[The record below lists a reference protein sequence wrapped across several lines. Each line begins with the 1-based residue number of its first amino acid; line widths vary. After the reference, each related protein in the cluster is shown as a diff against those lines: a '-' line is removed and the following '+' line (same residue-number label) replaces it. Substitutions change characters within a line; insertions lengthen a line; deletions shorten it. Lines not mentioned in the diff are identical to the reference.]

1 MRGEPQI
8 HTMFPFVAPTGPRSS
23 PDCCGS
29 VVHPKAALYPEHIY
43 PLPVSSWDS
52 PLGTILFNFVWQHP
66 PLFPLNDSS
75 LPSIRLDRPCFVMTA
90 SCESP
95 VRTYERFTVTYTLLN
110 NLQDFLAVRL
120 VWTPEH
126 AQAGRWA
133 VRFRDL
139 VPKEG
144 KGSHGGGRFVAGSFG
159 SILGW
164 SSQCHCWRD

>member
-1 MRGEPQI
+1 MLVISRKKVKKKQWEGKARGCQKMRGNLIQR
-8 HTMFPFVAPTGPRSS
+8 TVPFVPPAGSRSP

-29 VVHPKAALYPEHIY
+29 VVHPKTALHPEHLH
-43 PLPVSSWDS
+43 PLPVSVWASPCS
-52 PLGTILFNFVWQHP
+52 PLFQNTYIL
-66 PLFPLNDSS
+66 LSYLTASS

-126 AQAGRWA
+126 AQAGRLLPGCA
-133 VRFRDL
+133 L

-144 KGSHGGGRFVAGSFG
+144 KGKGRSHEGG
-159 SILGW
+159 
-164 SSQCHCWRD
+164 

>member
-1 MRGEPQI
+1 MTKDGRGPQI
-8 HTMFPFVAPTGPRSS
+8 HVMFPFVSPTGPRSS

-29 VVHPKAALYPEHIY
+29 VVYPKAALHPEHLH
-43 PLPVSSWDS
+43 PLPVSLWDS
-52 PLGTILFNFVWQHP
+52 PLGTVLFTCLATHASLP
-66 PLFPLNDSS
+66 SLTASS

-133 VRFRDL
+133 VSLWGL
-139 VPKEG
+139 VPKEVG
-144 KGSHGGGRFVAGSFG
+144 KGSHGGGWLVAGYFS
-159 SILGW
+159 SVPGW
-164 SSQCHCWRD
+164 SP